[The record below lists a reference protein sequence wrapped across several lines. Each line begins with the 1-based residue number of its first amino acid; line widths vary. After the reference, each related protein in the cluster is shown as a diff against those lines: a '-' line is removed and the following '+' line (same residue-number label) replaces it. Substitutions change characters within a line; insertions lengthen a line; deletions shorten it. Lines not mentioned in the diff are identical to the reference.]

1 MTKVLFWLSVVLTLS
16 AVFSFGVALAD
27 ETASISDGG
36 ASFSAPFAPTI
47 PTQGLPTDLGQLIQ
61 QIFTWSLSVLGIAV
75 FVMIFYAGFLWL
87 TAAGNTAKVTEAKS
101 RITNAVFGAIILLSA
116 YLILYT
122 INPDFVCQ
130 TFNLPGIGQT
140 TDTSKKCDK

>member
-1 MTKVLFWLSVVLTLS
+1 M
-16 AVFSFGVALAD
+16 
-27 ETASISDGG
+27 
-36 ASFSAPFAPTI
+36 
-47 PTQGLPTDLGQLIQ
+47 
-61 QIFTWSLSVLGIAV
+61 GIAV
-75 FVMIFYAGFLWL
+75 FVMVFYAGFLWL

-130 TFNLPGIGQT
+130 AFNLPGIGQD
-140 TDTSKKCDK
+140 TDTSKKCKK